1 MREDLGL
8 ATLGGSSA
16 VTCPWGH
23 RGAALS
29 LRPGRPDLHAA
40 RRAEGRG
47 SPLRTQVCGHGA
59 PQRGGGS
66 GSTRSGRE
74 GRAAPAGAA
83 GSSCQGPAVRT
94 SPQLRSRDLPAELER
109 AVTAQREDR
118 TWPWR
123 VPPIGA
129 RGGCFREHRAG
140 LPPRALAADTQVGH
154 SGRGCGGRPAGRR
167 PGRPGGASSEAGSSD
182 LTRRQARQTQGASGR
197 PSHPGVPPSTAHR
210 AGLSSLPRATFAG
223 GRGERLHG
231 RQRGNFQ
238 TRSESSPSAS

>member
-16 VTCPWGH
+16 VTRPWGH

-94 SPQLRSRDLPAELER
+94 SPQLRSRDLPAELES

-123 VPPIGA
+123 VPPIGTP
-129 RGGCFREHRAG
+129 GGCFREHRAG
-140 LPPRALAADTQVGH
+140 PPPPPPESPGRGHPGRALQKGAQGQ
-154 SGRGCGGRPAGRR
+154 AGRAVAGEAR
-167 PGRPGGASSEAGSSD
+167 WGLLRGGE
-182 LTRRQARQTQGASGR
+182 Q
-197 PSHPGVPPSTAHR
+197 
-210 AGLSSLPRATFAG
+210 
-223 GRGERLHG
+223 
-231 RQRGNFQ
+231 
-238 TRSESSPSAS
+238 